1 MRGPQ
6 SLLANGAAAVLGR
19 QLTREERDQFDEYL
33 NLLVRWQRAHRLVGS
48 ADPVWIVEHLFLDSL
63 LFLRLLPA
71 GTRSIVDLGSGAGLP
86 GIPIKIVRSEVDVA
100 LIESR
105 RRRASF
111 LSAAVR
117 ELGLRGAHVIA
128 DRAEDR
134 LSELEGRF
142 DAVVMRCTGD
152 LDEMIP
158 FAAKLVR
165 PEGLVIC
172 AGPPQPRPL
181 AHGEWVESP
190 GVKPRATRR
199 FAVYRK
205 EQPINPSGKC

>member
-1 MRGPQ
+1 MRAPQ
-6 SLLANGAAAVLGR
+6 ALLANGAAAVLGR
-19 QLTREERDQFDEYL
+19 QLTLEERDHFDKYL
-33 NLLVRWQRAHRLVGS
+33 NLLVRWQRSHRLVGS
-48 ADPVWIVEHLFLDSL
+48 ADPMWIVEHLFLDSL
-63 LFLRLLPA
+63 LFLRLLPV

-86 GIPIKIVRSEVDVA
+86 GVPIKIVRSEVEVT

-117 ELGLRGAHVIA
+117 ELGLRGVHVIA

-158 FAAKLVR
+158 FAAKLLAR

-172 AGPPQPRPL
+172 AGPPEPRPL
-181 AHGEWVESP
+181 LQGEWVEAP
-190 GVKPRATRR
+190 GVKPRTTRR

-205 EQPINPSGKC
+205 GQPARPS